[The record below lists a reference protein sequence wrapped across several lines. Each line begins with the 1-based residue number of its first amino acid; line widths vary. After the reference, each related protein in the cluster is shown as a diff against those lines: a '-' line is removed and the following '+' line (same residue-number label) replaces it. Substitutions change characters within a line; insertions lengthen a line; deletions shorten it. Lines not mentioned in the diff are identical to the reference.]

1 MYKDYN
7 KPSYKKLYLDKKNA
21 KISGVC
27 AGIGDYFGIDP
38 TVLRIGTVILFF
50 LSGPFVI
57 IGYVLLAIFL
67 DAKPADLYETK
78 KHGEFW
84 KSVRTE
90 PSNTVRDI
98 RYKFRDIERRL
109 RVAEAHVTSPQYN
122 LHREIN
128 DLDKDK

>member
-1 MYKDYN
+1 MYRDHKT
-7 KPSYKKLYLDKKNA
+7 PSYKKLYLDKKNA

-38 TVLRIGTVILFF
+38 MVIRIAAVIFCLI
-50 LSGPFVI
+50 GVPFVI
-57 IGYVLLAIFL
+57 IGYILLALFL
-67 DAKPADLYETK
+67 DPKPKDLYENPK
-78 KHGEFW
+78 ESEFW

-109 RVAEAHVTSPQYN
+109 RAAEAHVTSPQYN

-128 DLDKDK
+128 DLDK

>member
-1 MYKDYN
+1 MYQDHKT
-7 KPSYKKLYLDKKNA
+7 PSYKKLYLDRKNA

-27 AGIGDYFGIDP
+27 AGIGDYMGIDP
-38 TVLRIGTVILFF
+38 FVVRIVTVICMFF
-50 LSGPFVI
+50 GVPI
-57 IGYVLLAIFL
+57 IILGYILLAWYL
-67 DAKPADLYETK
+67 DDKPVDMYHSK
-78 KHGEFW
+78 KEKEFW

-109 RVAEAHVTSPQYN
+109 RAAEAHVTSPQYN

-128 DLDKDK
+128 DLED

>member
-1 MYKDYN
+1 MYQGHKT
-7 KPSYKKLYLDKKNA
+7 PSYKKLYLDRKNA

-27 AGIGDYFGIDP
+27 AGIGDYMGIDP
-38 TVLRIGTVILFF
+38 FVVRIVTVICMLF
-50 LSGPFVI
+50 GIPI
-57 IGYVLLAIFL
+57 IILGYIFL
-67 DAKPADLYETK
+67 AWFLDNKPVDMYQNK
-78 KHGEFW
+78 KENDFW

-109 RVAEAHVTSPQYN
+109 RAAEAHVTSPQYN

-128 DLDKDK
+128 DLED